1 MTAHVSGWRPWTLC
15 GRRDSGLRNEVA
27 ALARCDRYPA
37 VKHPSPLTPHAARP
51 PIWAGARVVV
61 DGIEG
66 VRALLRAPSDRVRIS
81 GERHQMADAIPFVM
95 AGVVVSWDPVP
106 RILYVGSA
114 RLDVAPG
121 VGVEALVPSQR
132 VTVTGHRPKQD
143 GGRWVVTK
151 IEAHR
156 PGF

>member
-1 MTAHVSGWRPWTLC
+1 
-15 GRRDSGLRNEVA
+15 
-27 ALARCDRYPA
+27 
-37 VKHPSPLTPHAARP
+37 
-51 PIWAGARVVV
+51 
-61 DGIEG
+61 
-66 VRALLRAPSDRVRIS
+66 
-81 GERHQMADAIPFVM
+81 MADPIPFVL

-121 VGVEALVPSQR
+121 VGVGALVPSQR
-132 VTVTGHRPKQD
+132 VTVTGHRPRQD
-143 GGRWVVTK
+143 GGPWVVTK

>member
-1 MTAHVSGWRPWTLC
+1 
-15 GRRDSGLRNEVA
+15 VA
-27 ALARCDRYPA
+27 DDPIAFVLAG
-37 VKHPSPLTPHAARP
+37 T
-51 PIWAGARVVV
+51 
-61 DGIEG
+61 
-66 VRALLRAPSDRVRIS
+66 
-81 GERHQMADAIPFVM
+81 
-95 AGVVVSWDPVP
+95 VVSWDPVP

>member
-1 MTAHVSGWRPWTLC
+1 M
-15 GRRDSGLRNEVA
+15 
-27 ALARCDRYPA
+27 
-37 VKHPSPLTPHAARP
+37 
-51 PIWAGARVVV
+51 
-61 DGIEG
+61 
-66 VRALLRAPSDRVRIS
+66 
-81 GERHQMADAIPFVM
+81 GERHQMADPIPFVL

-121 VGVEALVPSQR
+121 VGVGALVPSQR

-143 GGRWVVTK
+143 GGGPWVVTK

>member
-1 MTAHVSGWRPWTLC
+1 
-15 GRRDSGLRNEVA
+15 
-27 ALARCDRYPA
+27 
-37 VKHPSPLTPHAARP
+37 
-51 PIWAGARVVV
+51 
-61 DGIEG
+61 
-66 VRALLRAPSDRVRIS
+66 
-81 GERHQMADAIPFVM
+81 MADDPIPFVL
-95 AGVVVSWDPVP
+95 AGTVVSWDPAHRV
-106 RILYVGSA
+106 LYVGSA